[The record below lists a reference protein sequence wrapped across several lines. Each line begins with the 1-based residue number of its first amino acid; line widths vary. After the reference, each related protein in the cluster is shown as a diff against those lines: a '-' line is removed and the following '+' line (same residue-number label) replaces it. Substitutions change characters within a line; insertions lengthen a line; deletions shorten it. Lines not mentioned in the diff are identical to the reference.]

1 MRENAF
7 YCPRLRLWSSRS
19 VCRELLVRPRI
30 ADLPAETFWGGLV
43 VPPPIL
49 PTACETCP
57 WSPRRREKGGEG
69 HASGRIQRRRALA

>member
-57 WSPRRREKGGEG
+57 WKPAAKGERRRRP
-69 HASGRIQRRRALA
+69 RIGADSAT